1 MTTAM
6 NYSDSSE
13 TYEKTGSSKDITDPA
28 PGDFREP
35 ALNLPALGFGQMIG
49 QGLQVPRSLFAGPS
63 GDAIITERS
72 YLKTPFIR
80 KIKKPDIFGDDTP
93 M

>member
-1 MTTAM
+1 
-6 NYSDSSE
+6 
-13 TYEKTGSSKDITDPA
+13 
-28 PGDFREP
+28 
-35 ALNLPALGFGQMIG
+35 MIG

-63 GDAIITERS
+63 GDAIITERN
-72 YLKTPFIR
+72 YLKTPFLR